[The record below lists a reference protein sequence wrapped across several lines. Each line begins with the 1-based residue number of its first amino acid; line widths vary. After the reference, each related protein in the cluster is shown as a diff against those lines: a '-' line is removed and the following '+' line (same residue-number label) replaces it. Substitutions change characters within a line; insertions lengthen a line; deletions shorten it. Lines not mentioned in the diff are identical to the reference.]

1 MGKQKDFLIDWLED
15 IGYELGY
22 DLQNYHEVDKLTVIE
37 YLRDAYI
44 LKDSNK
50 EQEIIKMEREEKI
63 RSIVRS
69 EIENAKKDDKS
80 EENNAL
86 IKHLSDFTEHE
97 TKKQLEEKK

>member
-50 EQEIIKMEREEKI
+50 EQEIIKM
-63 RSIVRS
+63 
-69 EIENAKKDDKS
+69 DKS